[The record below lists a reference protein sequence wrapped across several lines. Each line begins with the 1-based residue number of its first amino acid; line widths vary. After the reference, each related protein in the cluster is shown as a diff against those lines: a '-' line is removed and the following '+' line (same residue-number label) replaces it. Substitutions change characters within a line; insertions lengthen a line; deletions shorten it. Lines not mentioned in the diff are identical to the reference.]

1 MVRHGPDG
9 CADSEQGVDM
19 TAKEYLLQYRAVQRE
34 IEDLDY
40 RMAQLRL
47 KYAAPSAINYSDMPK
62 AHNSEHDLSDYVA
75 KMDEMTDYMISK
87 YTRLRG
93 VEVDIYLRLDR
104 MENQDERE
112 LLRYRYIDGLTWVQI
127 ADRLHTVERN
137 VYFIH
142 GRALRNFPMD

>member
-1 MVRHGPDG
+1 
-9 CADSEQGVDM
+9 M
-19 TAKEYLLQYRAVQRE
+19 TAKEYLKRYSVVQRE
-34 IEDLDY
+34 IKDLDY

-62 AHNSEHDLSDYVA
+62 AHNTEHDLSDYVA

-93 VEVDIYLRLDR
+93 VEVDIYMRLDR

-112 LLRYRYIDGLTWVQI
+112 LLRYRYIDGMTWAQI

-142 GRALRNFPMD
+142 GRALRNFPMG

>member
-1 MVRHGPDG
+1 
-9 CADSEQGVDM
+9 M
-19 TAKEYLLQYRAVQRE
+19 TAKEYLQRYKDTQRE

-62 AHNSEHDLSDYVA
+62 AHNTEHDLSDYMA

-93 VEVDIYLRLDR
+93 IEVDIYLRLDR
-104 MENQDERE
+104 MENQNERE
-112 LLRYRYIDGLTWVQI
+112 LLRFRYIDNMTWEQI
-127 ADRLHTVERN
+127 ASRMGFDVRHIYR
-137 VYFIH
+137 IH
-142 GRALRNFPMD
+142 GCALQHFPFD

>member
-1 MVRHGPDG
+1 
-9 CADSEQGVDM
+9 M
-19 TAKEYLLQYRAVQRE
+19 TAKEYLLRYQEVKRE

-62 AHNSEHDLSDYVA
+62 AHNANHDLSEYVA

-93 VEVDIYLRLDR
+93 IEVDIYKRLDR
-104 MENQDERE
+104 MDNQDERE
-112 LLRYRYIDGLTWVQI
+112 LLRFRYIDGLTWDQI
-127 ADRLHTVERN
+127 ALKLGYSRRN
-137 VYFIH
+137 VTRIH
-142 GRALRNFPMD
+142 GRALLHFPMQDVL

>member
-1 MVRHGPDG
+1 
-9 CADSEQGVDM
+9 M
-19 TAKEYLLQYRAVQRE
+19 TAKEYLLQYRVVQRE

-62 AHNSEHDLSDYVA
+62 AHNTEHDLSDYVA

-93 VEVDIYLRLDR
+93 VEVDIYMRLDR

-112 LLRYRYIDGLTWVQI
+112 LLRYRYIDGMSWAQI

-142 GRALRNFPMD
+142 GRALRNFPMG

>member
-1 MVRHGPDG
+1 
-9 CADSEQGVDM
+9 M
-19 TAKEYLLQYRAVQRE
+19 TAKEYLLQYRVVQRE

>member
-1 MVRHGPDG
+1 
-9 CADSEQGVDM
+9 M

-34 IEDLDY
+34 IEDLNY

-62 AHNSEHDLSDYVA
+62 AHNSNHDLSDYVA

-142 GRALRNFPMD
+142 GQALRNFPMD